1 MMSQAFSCVVV
12 LFTCVVQQ
20 QQHHTSCPHG
30 LDCFLSLSRN
40 LTMSHL
46 ARFTSRLRLSTQL
59 SRCFSS
65 SEAFIS
71 KHNRPGATTPLVQH
85 YRSSWPN
92 TAHDL
97 PADVEEPVLPPR
109 TIDDNV
115 LHFKLSARYD
125 FGSSVFYP
133 HLDYHP
139 ADFKVALLVKTAD
152 LGLNE
157 EELKIFLRMVGPRY
171 NQGRQELKLTCKRF
185 PNRIENKRFLVLTL
199 ENLVAEAK
207 NLSALTDVQKY
218 EE

>member
-1 MMSQAFSCVVV
+1 MAQVFRVASRVR
-12 LFTCVVQQ
+12 
-20 QQHHTSCPHG
+20 HTG
-30 LDCFLSLSRN
+30 F
-40 LTMSHL
+40 
-46 ARFTSRLRLSTQL
+46 

-65 SEAFIS
+65 EASFIS
-71 KHNRPGATTPLVQH
+71 KHNRAGASVPLVQH

-97 PADVEEPVLPPR
+97 PVGVEEPVLPPR

-115 LHFKLSARYD
+115 LHFKMSARYD
-125 FGSSVFYP
+125 FGSSIFYP
-133 HLDYHP
+133 HLDFHP
-139 ADFKVALLVKTAD
+139 ADFKVALMVKTAD

-157 EELKIFLRMVGPRY
+157 EEVKIFIRMVGPRY
-171 NQGRQELKLTCKRF
+171 NPGRREVKLTCKRF

-207 NLSALTDVQKY
+207 NLSAFTDAQKY

>member
-1 MMSQAFSCVVV
+1 MSS
-12 LFTCVVQQ
+12 
-20 QQHHTSCPHG
+20 
-30 LDCFLSLSRN
+30 
-40 LTMSHL
+40 L
-46 ARFTSRLRLSTQL
+46 ARFASRLRLSTPL
-59 SRCFSS
+59 TRSFSS
-65 SEAFIS
+65 SEGSIIA
-71 KHNRPGATTPLVQH
+71 KHNRPGASIPLVQH

-109 TIDDNV
+109 TIDDSA

-139 ADFKVALLVKTAD
+139 ADFKVALIVKIAD

-157 EELKIFLRMVGPRY
+157 EEVKIFLRMVGPRH
-171 NQGRQELKLTCKRF
+171 NHGRQEVKLTCKRF

-207 NLSALTDVQKY
+207 NLSAMTDIQKY